1 MRARRV
7 DVVVIGGGP
16 AGASTAIA
24 LSRLGYSVTLCER
37 SFYEECRLGETLPPE
52 IRPLL
57 AELGAWEGF
66 LADGHLESPG
76 IVAAWGRPD
85 LYDNDF
91 IVNPFGPGWHVDRRR
106 FDSTLA
112 RTAQERG
119 AEVFTGTR
127 PSGCVRSESGL
138 WRVTASVG
146 EGRLEREAMM
156 LVDATGRSSSLSRK
170 FGTRRVMMDKLVGL
184 VGLFAPVPAA
194 VAGDRRT
201 LVEAV
206 QRGWWYSAPL
216 PDGRHIAIFFTD
228 ADFLPKGRAAA
239 SAFWAAQI
247 RQAPHT
253 WARVQDD
260 IPPSSTR
267 TVPAGSWRLQDV
279 VGRGW
284 LAVGDAAS
292 AFDPLSSRGIAW
304 ALESGLAAA
313 RAIAGHLRG
322 NSRSIGEYGQH
333 VDDEFADYMV
343 GHSHYYGRERRWPES
358 PFWRRRHTLPNRQDA
373 GHIAGTGFRSGIAGS
388 SGE

>member
-1 MRARRV
+1 M
-7 DVVVIGGGP
+7 
-16 AGASTAIA
+16 GA
-24 LSRLGYSVTLCER
+24 
-37 SFYEECRLGETLPPE
+37 
-52 IRPLL
+52 
-57 AELGAWEGF
+57 
-66 LADGHLESPG
+66 
-76 IVAAWGRPD
+76 
-85 LYDNDF
+85 
-91 IVNPFGPGWHVDRRR
+91 
-106 FDSTLA
+106 
-112 RTAQERG
+112 
-119 AEVFTGTR
+119 R
-127 PSGCVRSESGL
+127 PSGWVRSESGL

-146 EGRLEREAMM
+146 EVRLEREAMM
-156 LVDATGRSSSLSRK
+156 LVDATGRSSSLSRR

-260 IPPSSTR
+260 TPPSSTR

-292 AFDPLSSRGIAW
+292 AFDPLSSRGISW

-313 RAIAGHLRG
+313 RMIAGHLRG
-322 NSRSIGEYGQH
+322 DSRSIGEYVQH
-333 VDDEFADYMV
+333 VEDQFADYMV

-358 PFWRRRHTLPNRQDA
+358 PFWRRRHTRSNRQDA
-373 GHIAGTGFRSGIAGS
+373 GNIP
-388 SGE
+388 